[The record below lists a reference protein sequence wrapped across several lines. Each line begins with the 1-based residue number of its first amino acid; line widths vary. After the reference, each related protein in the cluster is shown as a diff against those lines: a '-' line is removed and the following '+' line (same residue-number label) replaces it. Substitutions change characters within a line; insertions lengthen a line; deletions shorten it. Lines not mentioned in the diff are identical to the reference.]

1 MASSRSKKTAVC
13 ACALALLALSACGV
27 SSRNNYGAKTVTYS
41 GVMLGN
47 VGETYDRA
55 HEYCSTYEQRA
66 QMLDDDE
73 ADGTVTFACIDFN

>member
-1 MASSRSKKTAVC
+1 MSFSMTRSLGLSLC
-13 ACALALLALSACGV
+13 AAALVALSACGGG
-27 SSRNNYGAKTVTYS
+27 SRNYYGAETVTYS

-55 HEYCSTYEQRA
+55 HEYCSVYEKRA

>member
-1 MASSRSKKTAVC
+1 MKGRGRSK
-13 ACALALLALSACGV
+13 LL
-27 SSRNNYGAKTVTYS
+27 
-41 GVMLGN
+41 LGN

-73 ADGTVTFACIDFN
+73 ADGTVTFACIDYN

>member
-1 MASSRSKKTAVC
+1 MASSIKKKMAVC
-13 ACALALLALSACGV
+13 ACALALLALGACNT
-27 SSRNNYGAKTVTYS
+27 SSRSYHGAKTVTYS

-55 HEYCSTYEQRA
+55 HDYCSTYEQRA

-73 ADGTVTFACIDFN
+73 ADGTVTFACIDYN